1 MNEIDII
8 KVKRCFAI
16 DYSGS
21 TQGEKFYHENIK
33 DILNKKYENNDEIIV
48 WDHNSKYI
56 TFNDYMKINNNLEGF
71 GGTNPKCI
79 FSSIFEKHKKV
90 IYDEFVLI
98 TDGQIY
104 EKEVEECSELIEN
117 NKTNFIP
124 NYVEVYLI
132 GNKNSTNLSVVC
144 PFTRYSSSKTILKS
158 PDNNEDNI
166 INEVSADDL
175 NILKK
180 IKNISTLVDFNKNY
194 ESIEKAFIARLLGT
208 KGDIELRKEVLL
220 MQRRINKNLAKE
232 VKTEKKTTLLDDLLL
247 KDQNFELATNE
258 LCNNFNIIATTD
270 FSQKINL
277 LIRMSDGALKQMFNI
292 NELQTFRKNIASNT
306 KNVEINDIENIDIE
320 SSVKDIKF
328 ECPISAEN
336 ETDPTILLTLP
347 NENEELKPLLL
358 GFEKVSLEKILNCPL
373 NALYNDDFIN
383 KIKLYIDHP
392 ISLKTLREAEE
403 KGYPF
408 EKSPITRK
416 TIIGAITLGE
426 SEEHVKCADYNLM
439 KLLTGGKN
447 LGDRNLWF
455 VVIWIL
461 VKKGIFPYLKDIEPF
476 IKAQVIYRMKNYTT
490 SISLSGLSNLPQ
502 NKVLYITAA
511 WSCLMSPFIIDKIP
525 SNCNLFNVHLTH
537 YKELVDIINLFN
549 LQLPKNFEKFANRM
563 VVFSYLLY
571 FFKRNTKLLEN
582 YVNGLKYNTII
593 VNVDESSPLNAGGI
607 VGEVFIPIDGEIN
620 EENRMKCIQK
630 LPKICLE
637 FINEKKIS
645 IDELSWLMS
654 FVNVQKQLSD
664 IKINDI
670 VHLDEKD
677 IPKPTINSNW
687 KRYDDNIDKFN
698 QVKISPKTLRP
709 YYQINE
715 KETWK
720 DSLSKIVDINLT
732 IISGHKEYGN
742 FIIHYD
748 KYPTLD
754 EYLLLLYRKYKRE
767 ITLPKYIQKYAQSL
781 FNEYEKVIKDISVEQ
796 FKIIFNKSA
805 SIKER
810 IEMEKEK

>member
-1 MNEIDII
+1 MNENEII
-8 KVKRCFAI
+8 KVNRCFAI

-21 TQGEKFYHENIK
+21 TDKEKFYHENINE
-33 DILNKKYENNDEIIV
+33 ILNKKYENNDEIIV

-56 TFNDYMKINNNLEGF
+56 TFNDYMKINKNLEGF
-71 GGTNPKCI
+71 GGTDPKCI
-79 FSSIFEKHKKV
+79 FNSIFEKHKKV
-90 IYDEFVLI
+90 IYNEFILI
-98 TDGQIY
+98 TDGEIY
-104 EKEVEECSELIEN
+104 QKDVEQCSELIEK
-117 NKTNFIP
+117 NKTNFTT
-124 NYVEVYLI
+124 NYVEIYLI
-132 GNKNSTNLSVVC
+132 GKKDSTNLSIAC
-144 PFTRYSSSKTILKS
+144 PFTRYSPSKTILKS
-158 PDNNEDNI
+158 PEEKEDKI
-166 INEVSADDL
+166 INEVSSDDL

-180 IKNISTLVDFNKNY
+180 MKEISTLVDFNKNY
-194 ESIEKAFIARLLGT
+194 ESLEKAFIARLLGT
-208 KGDIELRKEVLL
+208 SGDIELRKEVLL
-220 MQRRINKNLAKE
+220 MQRRINKNQVKE
-232 VKTEKKTTLLDDLLL
+232 NKDEKKTTLLDDLLL
-247 KDQNFELATNE
+247 KDQNFELAKNE
-258 LCNNFNIIATTD
+258 LCNNFNIISTTD
-270 FSQKINL
+270 YSQKINL
-277 LIRMSDGALKQMFNI
+277 LIRMSDGAIKQMFNI
-292 NELQTFRKNIASNT
+292 NELQTFRKNIATVS
-306 KNVEINDIENIDIE
+306 KNLEINEIENIDIE

-336 ETDPTILLTLP
+336 ETDPTILITLP

-358 GFEKVSLEKILNCPL
+358 GFDKVSLEKILNCPL
-373 NALYNDDFIN
+373 NALYNEDFVN

-426 SEEHVKCADYNLM
+426 SEEHIKCANYNLM

-461 VKKGIFPYLKDIEPF
+461 VKKGIFPYLNDIEPF

-490 SISLSGLSNLPQ
+490 SISLSGLANLPQ
-502 NKVLYITAA
+502 NKVLYVTAA

-537 YKELVDIINLFN
+537 YKELIEIINLFN

-563 VVFSYLLY
+563 LVFSTLLY
-571 FFKRNTKLLEN
+571 FFKKNPKLLEN
-582 YVNGLKYNTII
+582 YINGLKYNTII
-593 VNVDESSPLNAGGI
+593 VNVDESSPLNGGGI

-620 EENRMKCIQK
+620 EENRMKCVQK

-645 IDELSWLMS
+645 IDELNWLMS

-670 VHLDEKD
+670 VNLDEKD
-677 IPKPTINSNW
+677 ITKPKIYSNW

-715 KETWK
+715 NETWK
-720 DSLSKIVDINLT
+720 DSLSKIVDINLP
-732 IISGHKEYGN
+732 IISGHKEYGH
-742 FIIHYD
+742 FINSYE

-754 EYLLLLYRKYKRE
+754 EYLLLLYRRYKKE
-767 ITLPKYIQKYAQSL
+767 ITLPKYIQKFAQFI
-781 FNEYEKVIKDISVEQ
+781 FNDYEKVIKDISPEQ

-810 IEMEKEK
+810 IIMEKE

>member
-33 DILNKKYENNDEIIV
+33 DILSKKYENNDEIIV

-158 PDNNEDNI
+158 PDEKEDNI

-270 FSQKINL
+270 FCQKINL

-549 LQLPKNFEKFANRM
+549 LQLPKNFENFANRM

-571 FFKRNTKLLEN
+571 FFKRNTKLFEN

>member
-33 DILNKKYENNDEIIV
+33 DILSKKYENNDEIIV

-158 PDNNEDNI
+158 PDENEDNI

-796 FKIIFNKSA
+796 FKIILNKSA

>member
-1 MNEIDII
+1 MNENDII
-8 KVKRCFAI
+8 NVKRCFAI

-33 DILNKKYENNDEIIV
+33 DILSKKYENNDEIIV

-144 PFTRYSSSKTILKS
+144 PFTRYSASKTILKS
-158 PDNNEDNI
+158 PDENEDNI

-220 MQRRINKNLAKE
+220 MQRRINKNLVKE

-416 TIIGAITLGE
+416 KIIGAITLGE

>member
-1 MNEIDII
+1 MNENEII

-33 DILNKKYENNDEIIV
+33 DILSKKYENNDEIIV
-48 WDHNSKYI
+48 WDYNSKYI
-56 TFNDYMKINNNLEGF
+56 TFNDYMKINNKLEGF

-79 FSSIFEKHKKV
+79 FSSMFEKHKKV
-90 IYDEFVLI
+90 IYDEFILI

-117 NKTNFIP
+117 NKTNFIT

-132 GNKNSTNLSVVC
+132 GNKNSTNLSVAC
-144 PFTRYSSSKTILKS
+144 PFTRYCASKTILKS
-158 PDNNEDNI
+158 PEENEDNI

-175 NILKK
+175 NIIKK
-180 IKNISTLVDFNKNY
+180 IKGVSTLVDFNKNY

-292 NELQTFRKNIASNT
+292 NELQTFRKNIASDT

-320 SSVKDIKF
+320 SSVEDTKF
-328 ECPISAEN
+328 ECPISTEN

-347 NENEELKPLLL
+347 NENEELKPLLI

-383 KIKLYIDHP
+383 KIKLYMDHP

-416 TIIGAITLGE
+416 KIIGAITLGE

-490 SISLSGLSNLPQ
+490 SISLSGLPNLPQ

-563 VVFSYLLY
+563 VVFSNLLY

-677 IPKPTINSNW
+677 ISKPTIYSNW
-687 KRYDDNIDKFN
+687 KRYDDNIDKIT
-698 QVKISPKTLRP
+698 QVKISPKTFRP

-715 KETWK
+715 NETWK

-748 KYPTLD
+748 KSPTLD
-754 EYLLLLYRKYKRE
+754 EYLLLLYRKYKKE
-767 ITLPKYIQKYAQSL
+767 ITLPKYIHKYAQSI
-781 FNEYEKVIKDISVEQ
+781 FNEYEKVMKDVSVEQ
-796 FKIIFNKSA
+796 FKTIFNKSV

>member
-1 MNEIDII
+1 MNENDII
-8 KVKRCFAI
+8 NVKRCFAI

-33 DILNKKYENNDEIIV
+33 DILSKKYENNDEIIV

-158 PDNNEDNI
+158 PDENEDNI

-180 IKNISTLVDFNKNY
+180 IKDISTLVDFNKNY

-571 FFKRNTKLLEN
+571 FFKRNTKLFEN

>member
-33 DILNKKYENNDEIIV
+33 DILSKKYENNDEIIV

-158 PDNNEDNI
+158 PDENEDNI

-180 IKNISTLVDFNKNY
+180 IKDISTLVDFNKNY

-373 NALYNDDFIN
+373 NALYNEDFVN

-416 TIIGAITLGE
+416 KIIGAITLGE
-426 SEEHVKCADYNLM
+426 SEEHIKCANYNLM

>member
-1 MNEIDII
+1 MNENDII
-8 KVKRCFAI
+8 NVKRCFAI

-33 DILNKKYENNDEIIV
+33 DILSKKYENNDEIIV

-158 PDNNEDNI
+158 PDENEDNI

-180 IKNISTLVDFNKNY
+180 IKDISTLVDFNKNY

-270 FSQKINL
+270 FCQKINL

-781 FNEYEKVIKDISVEQ
+781 FNEYEKVIKDVSVEQ

>member
-1 MNEIDII
+1 MNENEII
-8 KVKRCFAI
+8 KVNRCFAI

-21 TQGEKFYHENIK
+21 TDKEKFYHENINE
-33 DILNKKYENNDEIIV
+33 ILNKKYENNDEIIV

-56 TFNDYMKINNNLEGF
+56 TFNDYMKINKNLEGF
-71 GGTNPKCI
+71 GGTDPKCI
-79 FSSIFEKHKKV
+79 FNSIFEKHKKV
-90 IYDEFVLI
+90 IYNEFILI
-98 TDGQIY
+98 TDGEIY
-104 EKEVEECSELIEN
+104 QKDVEQCSELIEK
-117 NKTNFIP
+117 NKTNFTT
-124 NYVEVYLI
+124 NYVEIYLI
-132 GNKNSTNLSVVC
+132 GKKDSTNLSIAC
-144 PFTRYSSSKTILKS
+144 PFTRFSPSKTILKS
-158 PDNNEDNI
+158 PEEKEDKI
-166 INEVSADDL
+166 INEVSSDDL

-180 IKNISTLVDFNKNY
+180 MKEISTLVDFNKNY
-194 ESIEKAFIARLLGT
+194 ESLEKAFIARLLGT
-208 KGDIELRKEVLL
+208 SGDIELRKEVLL
-220 MQRRINKNLAKE
+220 MQRRINKNQVKE
-232 VKTEKKTTLLDDLLL
+232 NKDEKKTTLLDDLLL
-247 KDQNFELATNE
+247 KDQNFELAKNE
-258 LCNNFNIIATTD
+258 LCNNFNIISTTD
-270 FSQKINL
+270 YSQKINL
-277 LIRMSDGALKQMFNI
+277 LIRMSDGAIKQMFNI
-292 NELQTFRKNIASNT
+292 NELQTFRKNIATVS
-306 KNVEINDIENIDIE
+306 KNLEINEIENIDIE

-336 ETDPTILLTLP
+336 ETDPTILITLP

-358 GFEKVSLEKILNCPL
+358 GFDKVSLEKILNCPL
-373 NALYNDDFIN
+373 NALYNEDFVN

-416 TIIGAITLGE
+416 KIIGAITLGE
-426 SEEHVKCADYNLM
+426 SEEHIKCANYNLM

-461 VKKGIFPYLKDIEPF
+461 VKKGIFPYLNDIEPF

-490 SISLSGLSNLPQ
+490 SISLSGLANLPQ
-502 NKVLYITAA
+502 NKVLYVTAA

-537 YKELVDIINLFN
+537 YKELIEIINLFN

-563 VVFSYLLY
+563 LVFSTLLY
-571 FFKRNTKLLEN
+571 FFKKNPKLLEN
-582 YVNGLKYNTII
+582 YINGLKYNTII
-593 VNVDESSPLNAGGI
+593 VNVDESSPLNGGGI

-620 EENRMKCIQK
+620 EENRMKCVQK

-637 FINEKKIS
+637 FINEKKIT
-645 IDELSWLMS
+645 IDELNWLMS

-670 VHLDEKD
+670 VNLDEKD
-677 IPKPTINSNW
+677 ITKPKIYSNW

-715 KETWK
+715 NETWK
-720 DSLSKIVDINLT
+720 DSLSKIVDINLP
-732 IISGHKEYGN
+732 IISGHKEYGH
-742 FIIHYD
+742 FINSYE

-754 EYLLLLYRKYKRE
+754 EYLLLLYRRYKKE
-767 ITLPKYIQKYAQSL
+767 ITLPKYIQKFAQFI
-781 FNEYEKVIKDISVEQ
+781 FNDYEKVIKDISPEQ

-810 IEMEKEK
+810 IIMEKE

>member
-33 DILNKKYENNDEIIV
+33 DILSKKYENNDEIIV

-158 PDNNEDNI
+158 PDENEDNI

-180 IKNISTLVDFNKNY
+180 IKDISTLVDFNKNY

-270 FSQKINL
+270 FCQKINL

-336 ETDPTILLTLP
+336 ETDPTILITLP

-373 NALYNDDFIN
+373 NALYNDDFIS

-416 TIIGAITLGE
+416 KIIGAITLGE

-563 VVFSYLLY
+563 VVFSNLLY

-677 IPKPTINSNW
+677 ISKPIINSNW

-781 FNEYEKVIKDISVEQ
+781 FNEYEKVIKDVSVEQ

>member
-1 MNEIDII
+1 MNENDII
-8 KVKRCFAI
+8 NVKRCFAI

-33 DILNKKYENNDEIIV
+33 DILSKKYENNDEIIV

-158 PDNNEDNI
+158 PDENEDNI

-180 IKNISTLVDFNKNY
+180 IKDISTLVDFNKNY

-537 YKELVDIINLFN
+537 YKELVEIINLFN

-670 VHLDEKD
+670 VHLNEKD

>member
-33 DILNKKYENNDEIIV
+33 DILSKKYENNDEIIV

-158 PDNNEDNI
+158 PDENEDNI

-180 IKNISTLVDFNKNY
+180 IKDISTLVDFNKNY

-373 NALYNDDFIN
+373 NALYNDDFIS

-416 TIIGAITLGE
+416 KIIGAITLGE

-670 VHLDEKD
+670 VHLNEKD

-781 FNEYEKVIKDISVEQ
+781 FNEYEKVIKDVSVEQ

>member
-1 MNEIDII
+1 MNENEII

-33 DILNKKYENNDEIIV
+33 DILSKKYENNDEIIV

-158 PDNNEDNI
+158 PDENEDNI

-416 TIIGAITLGE
+416 KIIGAITLGE